1 LPYPEMNI
9 QADLT
14 PNVIVEAALQHGG
27 IISRF
32 ELTEPSLTDIFI
44 EKVGAVSL
52 SDAPAS
58 VLSA

>member
-1 LPYPEMNI
+1 MHI
-9 QADLT
+9 QVDFN

-27 IISRF
+27 VISRF

-44 EKVGAVSL
+44 EKVGVASEPVDPS
-52 SDAPAS
+52 S